1 MDVEKRGKM
10 KKIKAFAQRTGVT
23 IKEYTMPYQ
32 WEYLFGGIMVFF
44 ILYASMYDDF
54 FATYRHGLNFW
65 YALTEGHPLSFYS
78 YAKAIP
84 GATIHRSINSGAAY
98 DFTIYAFFAVWNFPA
113 WLYERISGNTAESCL
128 LCLMWGKTM
137 LAVVSIAGAV
147 GVRKIHAFITGDRE
161 GSKTALY
168 AYLFSGILLM
178 SVYYVGQYDIIGVVF
193 AIYGVY
199 YYLRKDYKK
208 FYLFFAAA
216 ISCKYFAILVFVCLV
231 LLCEKRIL
239 YIIRNMALGCWLV
252 VAEKFL
258 FSLGKSYAQIH
269 PEAQAAAQSGNKVVA
284 TGILSSRMGYLFSFQ
299 IDMGVDNLSVFVLAI
314 GLLCAYCYLQ
324 KREENYAFYYKAV
337 YAAFAANVFF
347 AIFTS
352 NPPYW
357 VVLVVPWMMLAI
369 YCNGEHLKLNVIAE
383 TIGTCSFL
391 IWHMG
396 REFYMFRSWGFESML
411 MYYILGKPH
420 HYRKGA
426 GDVMQVLMEGKLSVL
441 FSLCRYAFYTCMIIL
456 VVVNFPR
463 ANKARYV
470 KQQEAGMRG
479 LHIFREVCVV
489 GILLLPVV
497 VYVIQVVFAQQIMDA
512 SFGSDTIMQIV
523 QQLRE

>member
-1 MDVEKRGKM
+1 ME
-10 KKIKAFAQRTGVT
+10 KIKKLAKKTCAS
-23 IKEYTMPYQ
+23 INEIAMPYK

-65 YALTEGHPLSFYS
+65 YALTEGHPFSFYS

-84 GATIHRSINSGAAY
+84 GATINRGINSGAAY
-98 DFTIYAFFAVWNFPA
+98 DFTIYAFFAVWNLPA
-113 WLYERISGNTAESCL
+113 WIYEKISGNTAESCL

-137 LAVVSIAGAV
+137 LAAISIAGAV
-147 GVRKIHAFITGDRE
+147 GVRKIHEFITGDRE
-161 GSKTALY
+161 ASKAAVY

-178 SVYYVGQYDIIGVVF
+178 SAYYVGQYDIIGVVF

-199 YYLRKDYKK
+199 YYLKGDYKK
-208 FYLFFAAA
+208 FYLLFAAA
-216 ISCKYFAILVFVCLV
+216 ITCKYFALLLFVCLV
-231 LLCEKRIL
+231 LLYEKRIL
-239 YIIRNMALGCWLV
+239 YILRNMVFGCWLV
-252 VAEKFL
+252 IVEKFL
-258 FSLGKSYAQIH
+258 FSLGKSYAEIH
-269 PEAQAAAQSGNKVVA
+269 PEVQAAAQSGRKVVA
-284 TGILSSRMGYLFSFQ
+284 TGILSDRMGYLFSLQ
-299 IDMGVDNLSVFVLAI
+299 INMGVDSLSVFVLAM

-337 YAAFAANVFF
+337 YVAFTAYTFF

-357 VVLVVPWMMLAI
+357 VVLVVPWMVLTI

-396 REFYMFRSWGFESML
+396 REFYIFRSWGFESML
-411 MYYILGKPH
+411 MYYLLGKPR
-420 HYRKGA
+420 HYRNGA
-426 GDVMQVLMEGKLSVL
+426 GDVMKALMEGRLSVL
-441 FSLCRYAFYTCMIIL
+441 FNLCRYAFYTCMIIL

-463 ANKARYV
+463 ANKEKYV
-470 KQQEAGMRG
+470 KQEEVGMRG
-479 LHIFREVCVV
+479 LHILREACVV
-489 GILLLPVV
+489 GILFLPVV
-497 VYVIQVVFAQQIMDA
+497 IYVIQVVFAQQITNAD
-512 SFGSDTIMQIV
+512 FGSETITQIV
-523 QQLRE
+523 QLLRE